1 MGGAAGAERPA
12 SGGAGAA
19 AAPEAGA
26 AGDAAA
32 PLAARSAAMAAPA
45 AGGAAA
51 PAAGPAAPSGARQ
64 ADAGALGA
72 AGAPHT
78 AGAPQSAGASQSAAA
93 PLQSAGHAGLG
104 ETAPARH
111 NGGGWVGQLIK
122 WLGVDHERLLAA
134 SVSNSPQKEVSQ
146 TKQPGEGSKLQQPEN
161 KPAALHQTEPEYSGR
176 SERAALTINTSI
188 EKAQLPAPPG
198 TQLTDDGALRPDAA
212 KPAMDS
218 LKSALMTL
226 ASSDDVPQALRD
238 TAQQLVQHITG
249 QQLLL
254 TPERT
259 NTPFTH
265 VTMFIPLQGP
275 DGGQTAS
282 VHIQTRRGRKGE
294 LDGNNC
300 RLLFDLRMKTLG
312 ETVVDV
318 NVVDK
323 IVSLNLWNDHP
334 AISELLEASR
344 SEMNEAL
351 QNAGFQLLSL
361 RSTPMPDRRA
371 DSPGGPEIKPGGPSP
386 AHPDWSTKRY
396 KGVDFRV

>member
-1 MGGAAGAERPA
+1 M
-12 SGGAGAA
+12 
-19 AAPEAGA
+19 
-26 AGDAAA
+26 
-32 PLAARSAAMAAPA
+32 
-45 AGGAAA
+45 
-51 PAAGPAAPSGARQ
+51 
-64 ADAGALGA
+64 
-72 AGAPHT
+72 
-78 AGAPQSAGASQSAAA
+78 AGAPQAAGTTQSAAA
-93 PLQSAGHAGLG
+93 PSQSAGHTGLD
-104 ETAPARH
+104 EAAKH
-111 NGGGWVGQLIK
+111 NGGWVGQLIK

-134 SVSNSPQKEVSQ
+134 SLLNSSQQAVSE
-146 TKQPGEGSKLQQPEN
+146 TKQAGEGTKLQQPEN
-161 KPAALHQTEPEYSGR
+161 KSAPAHQTQPEYSDR
-176 SERAALTINTSI
+176 PERAAITLNTSN
-188 EKAQLPAPPG
+188 EKALQLASPG
-198 TQLTDDGALRPDAA
+198 TPLAEDGPVQPDAA

-238 TAQQLVQHITG
+238 TAQQLVQQITG

-254 TPERT
+254 APERT
-259 NTPFTH
+259 NTPLTH

-312 ETVVDV
+312 DTVVDV

-344 SEMNEAL
+344 GEMNEVL

-361 RSTPMPDRRA
+361 RSTPMPDRKA
-371 DSPGGPEIKPGGPSP
+371 ESPGGSETKADVPSP
-386 AHPDWSTKRY
+386 AYPDWSPKRY